1 MTSHR
6 SARHVSTMNASGNPY
21 KNEFTRLLAIESP
34 IICGAM
40 YPCSNPELVAAAS
53 EAGGIGIVQPISLT
67 YVYGY
72 DYRGGLQYI
81 RSLTDK
87 PIGVNMLVEGSSG
100 TYRKRLEEW
109 MEISLEEGVR
119 FLVSALGN
127 PRWVVDKASR
137 VGGIVFHDVTNATH
151 AKKALDN
158 GVAGFI
164 CVNNRAGGHAGELTP
179 QALYDEISP
188 LELPTVC
195 AGGVGGRQAFH
206 AALETGYLGV
216 QMGTRFIASKEAAAH
231 GDYKN
236 AIIDAKAADIV
247 LTERISGVPVSVI
260 NTPYIQRLGLKAG
273 WLARKLLKG
282 RRTKYWMRAF
292 YTIVSGMKLKKAS
305 LRGSRYKDFFQAGK
319 SVETIDDVTSVAD
332 IMNELRD
339 GDGTS

>member
-1 MTSHR
+1 
-6 SARHVSTMNASGNPY
+6 MNASANSY
-21 KNEFTRLLAIESP
+21 ENEFTRLLAIESP

-119 FLVSALGN
+119 FFVTALGN
-127 PRWVVDKASR
+127 PRWVVDKASQ

-158 GVAGFI
+158 GVDWI
-164 CVNNRAGGHAGELTP
+164 HLC
-179 QALYDEISP
+179 QQS
-188 LELPTVC
+188 
-195 AGGVGGRQAFH
+195 
-206 AALETGYLGV
+206 
-216 QMGTRFIASKEAAAH
+216 
-231 GDYKN
+231 
-236 AIIDAKAADIV
+236 
-247 LTERISGVPVSVI
+247 
-260 NTPYIQRLGLKAG
+260 
-273 WLARKLLKG
+273 
-282 RRTKYWMRAF
+282 RRR
-292 YTIVSGMKLKKAS
+292 
-305 LRGSRYKDFFQAGK
+305 SRW
-319 SVETIDDVTSVAD
+319 
-332 IMNELRD
+332 
-339 GDGTS
+339 

>member
-1 MTSHR
+1 
-6 SARHVSTMNASGNPY
+6 MNASANSY
-21 KNEFTRLLAIESP
+21 KNEFARLLTIESP

-72 DYRGGLQYI
+72 DYRTGLQYI

-119 FLVSALGN
+119 FFVTALGN
-127 PRWVVDKASR
+127 PRWVVDKAR
-137 VGGIVFHDVTNATH
+137 QVGGIVFHDATNATH

-158 GVAGFI
+158 GVDGFI

-188 LELPTVC
+188 LGMPTIC
-195 AGGVGGRQAFH
+195 AGGVGGRQAFQE
-206 AALETGYLGV
+206 ALEIGYLGV

-231 GDYKN
+231 GDYKH

-260 NTPYIQRLGLKAG
+260 NTPYIERLGLKAG

-282 RRTKYWMRAF
+282 RRTKHWMRAF
-292 YTIVSGMKLKKAS
+292 YAIMSGM
-305 LRGSRYKDFFQAGK
+305 
-319 SVETIDDVTSVAD
+319 TT
-332 IMNELRD
+332 
-339 GDGTS
+339 

>member
-1 MTSHR
+1 MTNHR
-6 SARHVSTMNASGNPY
+6 LAGNVSAMNTSANSY
-21 KNEFTRLLAIESP
+21 ENEFTRLLAIESP

-72 DYRGGLQYI
+72 DYRAGLQYI
-81 RSLTDK
+81 RSLTNK

-109 MEISLEEGVR
+109 MEISLEEGIR
-119 FLVSALGN
+119 FFVTALGN
-127 PRWVVDKASR
+127 PRWVVDKAR
-137 VGGIVFHDVTNATH
+137 QVGGIVFHDVTNATH

-158 GVAGFI
+158 GVDGFI

-188 LELPTVC
+188 LGMPTVC

-206 AALETGYLGV
+206 EALEIGYLGV
-216 QMGTRFIASKEAAAH
+216 QMGTRFIASREAAAH

-236 AIIDAKAADIV
+236 AIIAAKAADIV

-273 WLARKLLKG
+273 WLARKLLKR
-282 RRTKYWMRAF
+282 RRTKHWMRTF
-292 YTIVSGMKLKKAS
+292 YAIVSGMKLKKAS
-305 LRGSRYKDFFQAGK
+305 LKGSRYKDFFQAGK
-319 SVETIDDVTSVAD
+319 SVETIDDVASVAD

-339 GDGTS
+339 GQDTL